1 MPKNVV
7 IFSDG
12 TGLRGGILVDE
23 RRSNIY
29 KLYRASRCGP
39 DCSVNPDEQVG
50 FYDPG
55 IGTLPPGSGFIENL
69 SRRIYNLV
77 SQALGLG
84 LTRNIID
91 CYAALIKLWRQGD
104 RIFLFGFSR
113 GAYTIRCLAA
123 VIAKCGIPTQMRDG
137 GALRYDESVLKRI
150 SKEAV
155 KEVYQHTSSWV
166 KATATPRQL
175 ELLDQRDAL
184 AKRFREQYRSG
195 DATGPNVHPYFIGV
209 FDTVASLSNPVALA
223 LLIGLALFATAIVAT
238 LIYFVLYFFGLS
250 ISWLLLFLALAGS
263 LILLGWLLNLLHRV
277 RVAFGLPELPVVQD
291 APPHR
296 GAHELLR

>member
-1 MPKNVV
+1 MPKNIV

-39 DCSVNPDEQVG
+39 DSCVNPADQVT

-55 IGTLPPGSGFIENL
+55 IGTLPSGSGFIDNL
-69 SRRIYNLV
+69 TRRIYNLV

-84 LTRNIID
+84 LTGNIID
-91 CYAALIKLWRQGD
+91 CYAALIELWRQGD

-137 GALRYDESVLKRI
+137 SALRYDESAINKI
-150 SKEAV
+150 AKQAV
-155 KEVYQHTSSWV
+155 KRVYQHTSSWV

-184 AKRFREQYRSG
+184 AISG
-195 DATGPNVHPYFIGV
+195 
-209 FDTVASLSNPVALA
+209 TVR
-223 LLIGLALFATAIVAT
+223 I
-238 LIYFVLYFFGLS
+238 
-250 ISWLLLFLALAGS
+250 W
-263 LILLGWLLNLLHRV
+263 
-277 RVAFGLPELPVVQD
+277 
-291 APPHR
+291 
-296 GAHELLR
+296 

>member
-39 DCSVNPDEQVG
+39 DCSVNPAEQVG

-84 LTRNIID
+84 LTSNIID

-113 GAYTIRCLAA
+113 GA
-123 VIAKCGIPTQMRDG
+123 
-137 GALRYDESVLKRI
+137 
-150 SKEAV
+150 
-155 KEVYQHTSSWV
+155 
-166 KATATPRQL
+166 
-175 ELLDQRDAL
+175 
-184 AKRFREQYRSG
+184 
-195 DATGPNVHPYFIGV
+195 
-209 FDTVASLSNPVALA
+209 
-223 LLIGLALFATAIVAT
+223 
-238 LIYFVLYFFGLS
+238 
-250 ISWLLLFLALAGS
+250 
-263 LILLGWLLNLLHRV
+263 
-277 RVAFGLPELPVVQD
+277 
-291 APPHR
+291 
-296 GAHELLR
+296 